1 MSSDLSHM
9 TFIVSDLDKMTQIL
23 TEILR
28 AEEVYDSGQETF
40 SLSEENFFWSV
51 MSGSQS

>member
-1 MSSDLSHM
+1 MSSGLSHM
-9 TFIVSDLDKMTQIL
+9 TFIVSDLDKMTSIL
-23 TEILR
+23 TDVLK

-40 SLSEENFFWSV
+40 SLSV